1 MAVEGG
7 EGEEEREEEVCGA
20 ARNNNTKL
28 LFQPVPA
35 PTTWPRQQTGAR
47 PCACS
52 AACGRRC
59 RACARAL
66 HQSAPLRRRH
76 GKPPTT
82 PSKRSQTADIAFVQ
96 TLNPAASSRST
107 CRRRKEPPE
116 PDLFSV
122 VAVDDDGR
130 TVRLNSQDDAFAE
143 ELNDSEVGAGLGSP

>member
-1 MAVEGG
+1 MAVEVG

-28 LFQPVPA
+28 LSSSR
-35 PTTWPRQQTGAR
+35 TRHRQHGRGSRQGRGGAR
-47 PCACS
+47 VLPR
-52 AACGRRC
+52 AA
-59 RACARAL
+59 AAAARA
-66 HQSAPLRRRH
+66 QGRCIKARRF
-76 GKPPTT
+76 GAATVSP